1 MSLFPIIV
9 IGGAFVLLAG
19 KKKRRRSTPKTLP
32 ESTSTDRGEIF
43 NGADPPDIIMD
54 EVGSRFSV
62 RFADNSGSTG
72 HSWRL
77 SASPP
82 DNSIE
87 LVGQEVDEG
96 PEITAGEVGGSTGD
110 DLWIFEGKKPG
121 EGSIVFH
128 LDPPGPPPQPPA
140 EVVEIKTKIS

>member
-1 MSLFPIIV
+1 MSLFPIILV
-9 IGGAFVLLAG
+9 GGAFVLLSG
-19 KKKRRRSTPKTLP
+19 KKKRRKTHKALP
-32 ESTSTDRGEIF
+32 ESTSTDRGEVF
-43 NGADPPDIIMD
+43 NGEDPPDIIMD
-54 EVGSRFSV
+54 KVGSRFSV
-62 RFADNSGSTG
+62 RFAEIGGTG

-87 LVGQEVDEG
+87 VMAEEFDEG
-96 PEITAGEVGGSTGD
+96 PELDPGMTGGSTGHSV
-110 DLWIFEGKKPG
+110 WVFEGKKTG

>member
-1 MSLFPIIV
+1 MSFFPILLV
-9 IGGAFVLLAG
+9 GGAFVLLSG
-19 KKKRRRSTPKTLP
+19 KKKRRKTPKELP
-32 ESTSTDRGEIF
+32 ESTTIDRGEVF
-43 NGADPPDIIMD
+43 NGHDAPDVIMD
-54 EVGSRFSV
+54 KVGSRFSV
-62 RFADNSGSTG
+62 KFEEIGGTG

-87 LVGQEVDEG
+87 FVTEEFDSG
-96 PEITAGEVGGSTGD
+96 PKHPPGMTGGSLGHSVY
-110 DLWIFEGKKPG
+110 IFEAKKPG

-140 EVVEIKTKIS
+140 EIVEIKTKIS

>member
-1 MSLFPIIV
+1 MSFFPILLV
-9 IGGAFVLLAG
+9 GGAFVLLSG
-19 KKKRRRSTPKTLP
+19 KKKRKTIKALP
-32 ESTSTDRGEIF
+32 ESTSTDRGEVF
-43 NGADPPDIIMD
+43 DGADPPDIIMD
-54 EVGSRFSV
+54 KVGSRFSV
-62 RFADNSGSTG
+62 RFAELGSTG

-87 LVGQEVDEG
+87 LVAREFDRG
-96 PEITAGEVGGSTGD
+96 PETSEPMDGGSTD
-110 DLWIFEGKKPG
+110 NNLWVFEGKKPG

-140 EVVEIKTKIS
+140 KVVEIKTKIS